1 MKKYKSE
8 VILGIIAIV
17 LVIIFIIFI
26 FIARNS
32 IEQYSTSQTEKIYY
46 YIDDELMEYDGKLT
60 LDKNKK
66 ITDFYNSEIDLD
78 TLTDPIYFKNED
90 KVLFPVSMSVVRPTL
105 GMKQNRIQYFSTI
118 SKTQTYT
125 KVSNVNLDMNI
136 SNAFLYDGVDTY
148 FFVDDVT
155 LTLGKKTIELPAFS
169 YVRCGF
175 KSFVYVYDFEAKTMS
190 KYTDID
196 YLVYASNNNYRINL
210 SADNIDYNDT
220 SILLMKK
227 INNLPILK

>member
-17 LVIIFIIFI
+17 LVIIFIVFI

-66 ITDFYNSEIDLD
+66 IT
-78 TLTDPIYFKNED
+78 
-90 KVLFPVSMSVVRPTL
+90 
-105 GMKQNRIQYFSTI
+105 QNRIQYFSTI